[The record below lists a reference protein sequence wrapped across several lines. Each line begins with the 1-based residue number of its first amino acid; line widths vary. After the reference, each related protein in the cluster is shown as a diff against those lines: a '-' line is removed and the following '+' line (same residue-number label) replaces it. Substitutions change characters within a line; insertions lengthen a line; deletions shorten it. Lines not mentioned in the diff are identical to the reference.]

1 MLSEIRFFVIA
12 RRSRSNLMLEK
23 RKVFMKHKKTKGI
36 VFLFLFLLLVFSQ
49 EPVFSGTPGKSSSL
63 SSLPSEFVS
72 FTYHDIDTVNGDV
85 SYINTTYQSLLGPN
99 LYLTRQLIFGRGES
113 YGKSKDSI
121 IGLGIGFRRYIG
133 SSSPARL
140 WWGGSVSIV
149 NVFNLEVIRYPGSV
163 TGPSG
168 LLTGNIGYT
177 WFLKERLAI
186 EILLGL
192 TWPSLYL
199 KPEVLDD
206 LYASSFFGL
215 GLTFAL

>member
-1 MLSEIRFFVIA
+1 MKY
-12 RRSRSNLMLEK
+12 EK
-23 RKVFMKHKKTKGI
+23 IKGI
-36 VFLFLFLLLVFSQ
+36 VFLFFCLLLVSSQ
-49 EPVFSGTPGKSSSL
+49 KPLFSGTLTKSSSL

-99 LYLTRQLIFGRGES
+99 LYVTKQLIFGRGES
-113 YGKSKDSI
+113 YEKSKDSI
-121 IGLGIGFRRYIG
+121 IGLGIGFRRYTG
-133 SSSPARL
+133 SSSLARL
-140 WWGGSVSIV
+140 WCGGSVSIV
-149 NVFNLEVIRYPGSV
+149 NVFNLEALGWPGSV

-168 LLTGNIGYT
+168 LLMGNIGYT
-177 WFLKERLAI
+177 WFFKERLAM

-199 KPEVLDD
+199 KPGVPDD